1 MNQIQHSLGK
11 NYAAESA
18 ALITNKSACMDDP
31 DNTKKATPTDL
42 DSAQDS
48 LIPGERPTLK
58 TISRISGLAIPTVS
72 RALSNA
78 PDIGQRTKDRVQSI
92 AHQIGYRPNRA
103 GLRLRTGKTQVISLV
118 LSTDHDVMNQTA
130 MLIGSIAQG
139 LRDTHYH
146 LNVNPSFSD
155 DPMSPVR
162 YIVESGSADGIIMNT
177 TLPDDPRVNY
187 LREVGF
193 PFATHGRTLIADKHA
208 YFDFDHYRLGQITI
222 NEFANRARRSVLLIP
237 PPPQQNYS
245 QDLMRGARE
254 TAAKHAVRLTIL
266 EQATSES
273 PMEEIEASIRMHFK
287 RHPETD
293 ALLCTSTTAALGAI
307 ATVDDLGL
315 EIGREVD
322 VCTREI
328 IPLLGRFRRGILT
341 VDEDVTRAGLFLA
354 KAILQAIEHPHDTP
368 LQGLE
373 VPESINVFT

>member
-1 MNQIQHSLGK
+1 
-11 NYAAESA
+11 
-18 ALITNKSACMDDP
+18 MDELDNSTMAPPTEP
-31 DNTKKATPTDL
+31 DN
-42 DSAQDS
+42 AQA
-48 LIPGERPTLK
+48 LLAPGERPTLK
-58 TISRISGLAIPTVS
+58 TISRLSGLAIPTVS
-72 RALSNA
+72 RALGNA

-92 AHQIGYRPNRA
+92 AKQIGYRPNRA

-118 LSTDHDVMNQTA
+118 LSTNYDVMNQTA

-139 LRDTHYH
+139 LRGTNYH

-187 LREVGF
+187 LRDVGF
-193 PFATHGRTLIADKHA
+193 PFATHGRTSIAEQHA
-208 YFDFDHYRLGQITI
+208 YFDFDHYRLGQLTVS
-222 NEFANRARRSVLLIP
+222 EFAQRARRCVLLIP
-237 PPPQQNYS
+237 PPRQQNYS
-245 QDLMRGARE
+245 QDLIRGARE
-254 TAAKHAVRLTIL
+254 TAARHGLTLTTL
-266 EQATSES
+266 EQADCES
-273 PMEEIEASIRMHFK
+273 PLEKIEASIHEHFK

-293 ALLCTSTTAALGAI
+293 ALLCASTTAALGAI
-307 ATVDDLGL
+307 ATIDNLGL

-341 VDEDVTRAGLFLA
+341 VDEDVTQAGLFLA
-354 KAILQAIEHPHDTP
+354 KAILQAIEHPHDAP

-373 VPESINVFT
+373 VPESVNVFS